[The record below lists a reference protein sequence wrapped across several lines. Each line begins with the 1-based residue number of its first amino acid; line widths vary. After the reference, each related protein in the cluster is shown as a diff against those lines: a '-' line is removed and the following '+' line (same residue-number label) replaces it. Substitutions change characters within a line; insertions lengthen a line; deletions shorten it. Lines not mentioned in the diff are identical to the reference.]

1 MKDIL
6 SNIREI
12 RQKLGYSQEFVA
24 KGLNMS
30 QNGYSL
36 IENGAR
42 SLNYEILNQIAIT
55 FEMNVID
62 IITYPEK
69 WVPSSENTIIKDDPK
84 VVLQIE
90 LSREKKDQV
99 LKLAFGENILE
110 ILNK

>member
-1 MKDIL
+1 MKDVL

-12 RQKLGYSQEFVA
+12 RQKLGYSQDFVG

-42 SLNYEILNQIAIT
+42 TLNYDLLNQIAII

-62 IITYPEK
+62 LITYPEK
-69 WVPSSENTIIKDDPK
+69 WVPATKITEKPDPK
-84 VVLQIE
+84 VILQIE
-90 LSREKKDQV
+90 LNREKKDQV

>member
-1 MKDIL
+1 MKDLL

-12 RQKLGYSQEFVA
+12 RQKLGYSQDFVA

-42 SLNYEILNQIAIT
+42 NLNYDVLNQIAII
-55 FEMNVID
+55 FDMNVID

-69 WVPSSENTIIKDDPK
+69 WEPTTKVSLIPEPK
-84 VVLQIE
+84 VILQIE
-90 LSREKKDQV
+90 LNREKKDQV

>member
-12 RQKLGYSQEFVA
+12 RQKLGYSQEYVA

-36 IENGAR
+36 IEKGSRN
-42 SLNYEILNQIAIT
+42 LNYNDLHQIAII
-55 FEMNVID
+55 FNMSVID
-62 IITYPEK
+62 VIAYPDK
-69 WVPSSENTIIKDDPK
+69 WLPVTDISERGEPK
-84 VVLQIE
+84 VTIQIE
-90 LSREKKDQV
+90 LNREKKDQV